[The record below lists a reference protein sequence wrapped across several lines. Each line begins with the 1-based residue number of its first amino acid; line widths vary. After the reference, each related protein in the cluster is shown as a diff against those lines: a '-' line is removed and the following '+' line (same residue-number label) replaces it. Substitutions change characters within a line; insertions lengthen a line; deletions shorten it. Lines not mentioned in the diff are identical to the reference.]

1 MKAASLNEIKQELKA
16 LNATELLEICLR
28 LARAKKEN
36 KELFT
41 YLLFEAH
48 DIDGYI
54 SHLKTETAEAFTHVH
69 THNLYFLKKNLRKI
83 VSWLNKHLRFAGSK
97 VADAE
102 VLLYFCTCIHQHK
115 IFYKNSTALIN
126 LYNAQL
132 KKIKAAIATLHEDLQ
147 HDFTRQLNAL
157 QHNK

>member
-1 MKAASLNEIKQELKA
+1 MKAASIHEIKQELKT
-16 LNATELLEICLR
+16 LNATELLEVCLR

-36 KELFT
+36 KELLT

-54 SHLKTETAEAFTHVH
+54 SHLKSETAEAFTHVH

-83 VSWLNKHLRFAGSK
+83 LSWLNKHLRFAGSK
-97 VADAE
+97 AAEAE
-102 VLLYFCTCIHQHK
+102 VLLYFCVCLHQHK
-115 IFYKNSTALIN
+115 IPYKNSMALHN

-132 KKIKAAIATLHEDLQ
+132 KKIKAAIGTLHEDLQ
-147 HDFTRQLNAL
+147 HDFTRQLNEL
-157 QHNK
+157 HVN